1 MANIEVEVLEKSTAT
16 FETEGR
22 LLQELGERLVSRADV
37 ALVELI
43 KNAYDADALVCR
55 VTRSDEA
62 ITVTDDG
69 HGITQ
74 QEFLNKWMRI
84 ATGEKLKERSS
95 RKYQRT
101 MTGAKGIGR
110 FAVRFL
116 GSQLTLISVAEDPK
130 RKCRTKLT
138 AIFDWPKI
146 DRATDLRQAPVP
158 YEVAVAAKEDSL
170 GTTLTISSLRDPES
184 MNFGKRLRNEVLGI
198 VSPISGLDPGPFRR
212 SEDPTHDPG
221 FKLELPADE
230 GGGTDLNLAE
240 TVLAHCYARLVID
253 QRQHDSK
260 LVYTITH
267 KAGRQ
272 LLKRTFTYNSH
283 LSRGLHAD
291 IRFFPRRR
299 DMFRGIEV
307 RGWDAWQWV
316 KDSCGVG
323 VVDHGFR
330 VHPYGFED
338 DDWLNLEID
347 RAHHERGW
355 RSGLMKKYYPL
366 PKEVIGT
373 TREKG
378 SPMLYLPSFHQLV
391 GAVFVE
397 SVPEAKEAK
406 RPVDL
411 TPAADREGC
420 IVNEGYR
427 DLYEIVRTGME
438 LLALA
443 DHTEIRRLEV
453 EEAKQAAKELRS
465 DFKAAIQHIRTL
477 PSLTEEDRNRL
488 VTQYSVL
495 AKELEEVDE
504 YHREAG
510 QRMETMALLGVLAGF
525 MTHEAKRIISD
536 LERIIKH
543 LERLERTDSYVA
555 KVIPD
560 IRNTV
565 EEFKGQINY
574 SSMFID
580 SLQDRDTIVQPIPVA
595 AQIRLIVDRFQV
607 FAERRAIAVEVDV
620 QKDLRGPNIP
630 VAAYSGM
637 LLNLYTNALKAVVGS
652 STSDRGRRIAVK
664 AWKEPKWH
672 ILEVADTGPGIP
684 PQLRKRIWDPLFTTT
699 SGGSS
704 NPLGSGM
711 GLGLSL
717 IKEIAA
723 KFHGAV
729 ELVEEPPPG
738 YSTCFRVKLPNT

>member
-1 MANIEVEVLEKSTAT
+1 VAKTEVLEKSTAT

-43 KNAYDADALVCR
+43 KNAYDADALVCH

-62 ITVTDDG
+62 ITVMDDG

-74 QEFLNKWMRI
+74 QEFLDKWMRI

-130 RKCRTKLT
+130 WKCRTKLT
-138 AIFDWPKI
+138 ATFDWPKI
-146 DRATDLRQAPVP
+146 DRATDLRRAPVP
-158 YEVAVAAKEDSL
+158 YEVAVAAEEDSL
-170 GTTLTISSLRDPES
+170 GTTLTISSLRAPES
-184 MNFGKRLRNEVLGI
+184 MDFGKSLRNEVLGM

-212 SEDPTHDPG
+212 SADATRDPG

-230 GGGTDLNLAE
+230 GEGTNLNLAE
-240 TVLAHCYARLVID
+240 TVLAHCYARLVIEHHNS
-253 QRQHDSK
+253 R
-260 LVYTITH
+260 LAYTIIH
-267 KAGRQ
+267 KDGRQ
-272 LLKRTFTYNSH
+272 LRKQKFTYNSH

-330 VHPYGFED
+330 VRPYGFED
-338 DDWLNLEID
+338 DDWLNLDFDI
-347 RAHHERGW
+347 AHNRREW
-355 RSGLMKKYYPL
+355 RSKLMNEHNPL
-366 PKEVIGT
+366 PKRVLGT
-373 TREKG
+373 TKEKAN
-378 SPMLYLPSFHQLV
+378 PMLYLPGSRQLV

-411 TPAADREGC
+411 TPSADREGY

-443 DHTEIRRLEV
+443 DHAENRRLEE

-477 PSLTEEDRNRL
+477 PSLTEEDRSRL

-495 AKELEEVDE
+495 AKELEEVDD

-536 LERIIKH
+536 LERTIKH

-574 SSMFID
+574 SSIFID
-580 SLQDRDTIVQPIPVA
+580 SLQNREVAVQPVPVA
-595 AQIRLIVDRFQV
+595 AQIKMIVERFQV
-607 FAERRAIAVEVDV
+607 FAERRAIAVEVDA

-729 ELVEEPPPG
+729 ELVEPPPG